1 MTTTNFLY
9 RGVLPDMSDKNIITL
24 PTKMERKSLN
34 EDQLIKKR
42 EIDPTKNAWS
52 YNMGAS
58 DCQIQMTCSSGVIM
72 YTKNKNNKRRENVQ
86 MT

>member
-1 MTTTNFLY
+1 M
-9 RGVLPDMSDKNIITL
+9 KHAAIILFPLTCGS
-24 PTKMERKSLN
+24 K
-34 EDQLIKKR
+34 IKKR

-58 DCQIQMTCSSGVIM
+58 DFQIQMTCSSGVIM